1 MRQESEGAVR
11 ISNLE
16 GSTRAQEK
24 HRAVSVRTWMVS
36 KGAVHRDLEPGTQRK
51 SFPNKRDFHR
61 CRRSHQALKGTDE
74 RGPHTIYRVNGRTG
88 EHSQASAPHAMPA
101 HISISR
107 PPRSCRWE
115 VSRGTHKCEHT
126 QRNGQVFKAA
136 ERGTRVQRRLGLKI
150 RVEFRWGRS
159 RHRERPESGWV
170 RRSRR
175 QSGNAAQVVSEQA
188 GFPPVSYRAVVGDG
202 R

>member
-1 MRQESEGAVR
+1 MDGSAVAHN
-11 ISNLE
+11 SP
-16 GSTRAQEK
+16 GSQ
-24 HRAVSVRTWMVS
+24 H
-36 KGAVHRDLEPGTQRK
+36 K
-51 SFPNKRDFHR
+51 SFPSMRDIHR
-61 CRRSHQALKGTDE
+61 CRTVLVWQCSLKGTDC

-88 EHSQASAPHAMPA
+88 EHSQATAPHAMPA

-188 GFPPVSYRAVVGDG
+188 GFPPVSYRAVVGYG

>member
-1 MRQESEGAVR
+1 MGEQGNIARLLRHMLCPLTSRYHARHDHAV
-11 ISNLE
+11 
-16 GSTRAQEK
+16 G
-24 HRAVSVRTWMVS
+24 
-36 KGAVHRDLEPGTQRK
+36 
-51 SFPNKRDFHR
+51 
-61 CRRSHQALKGTDE
+61 RSL
-74 RGPHTIYRVNGRTG
+74 V
-88 EHSQASAPHAMPA
+88 EHN
-101 HISISR
+101 
-107 PPRSCRWE
+107 
-115 VSRGTHKCEHT
+115 KCEHT